1 MLPAYLRRMV
11 RRGNYR
17 KHFGQRLGIYSVE
30 ERASFS
36 AASSPM
42 WVQAVSVGEM
52 LVALKLVAAM
62 RERRPGLAL
71 VLSTTTT
78 TGFQLARE
86 RGPQGVRVIYTPIDL
101 RFAVRRAFE
110 VVRPREIVIVD
121 GGLWPNFLLEARRRQ
136 VPVTLANARLSPRSE
151 RRFRLFLFLARS
163 MFELLDRVCVPE
175 AGDVER
181 WEALG
186 VARKRLINTGSM
198 KYDDRHPGSGSD
210 ESSGDPRQAA
220 ASDEAKVAS
229 LRKVMLRLGVEEG
242 APVFLGGST
251 HPGEERLLAEVFVGL
266 RVKFPNLLLLIAPR
280 HVERTKEVLAAL
292 VPLGLRI
299 VTRTETLE
307 AVADAS
313 SAGETASGQE
323 TRRPATPPDVFLL
336 DTTGELHSWYELA
349 TVVFIGK
356 SLLAV
361 GGQNPAEAIAAG
373 KPVLFGPHMEN
384 FQSLA
389 TQLLVV
395 GGAVEVK
402 DAGELQERAADL
414 LADEDKRRAMSDR
427 ARGLL
432 LTHRGA
438 ARRTAEVLVG

>member
-1 MLPAYLRRMV
+1 M
-11 RRGNYR
+11 
-17 KHFGQRLGIYSVE
+17 
-30 ERASFS
+30 
-36 AASSPM
+36 
-42 WVQAVSVGEM
+42 
-52 LVALKLVAAM
+52 
-62 RERRPGLAL
+62 
-71 VLSTTTT
+71 
-78 TGFQLARE
+78 
-86 RGPQGVRVIYTPIDL
+86 RVIYTPIDL

-110 VVRPREIVIVD
+110 AVRPKKIVIVD

-151 RRFRLFLFLARS
+151 RRFRRFLFLARS

-175 AGDVER
+175 AGDIER

-186 VARKRLINTGSM
+186 VARERLINTGSI
-198 KYDDRHPGSGSD
+198 KYDDQRPGSGSN
-210 ESSGDPRQAA
+210 ECGDYPKQAA
-220 ASDEAKVAS
+220 APDETRAAS
-229 LRKVMLRLGVEEG
+229 LKNVMLRLGVEEG

-266 RVKFPNLLLLIAPR
+266 RVRFPNLLLLIAPR

-292 VPLGLRI
+292 LPLGLRI
-299 VTRTETLE
+299 VTRTEILK

-313 SAGETASGQE
+313 SAEELASNAETCL
-323 TRRPATPPDVFLL
+323 PATPPHVFLL

-361 GGQNPAEAIAAG
+361 GGQNPAEAIDAG

-389 TQLLVV
+389 TQLLAV
-395 GGAVEVK
+395 GGALEVK
-402 DAGELQERAADL
+402 DAGDLQKCAAEL
-414 LADEDKRRAMSDR
+414 LADEDKRRAMSDC
-427 ARGLL
+427 ARRLL

-438 ARRTAEVLVG
+438 ARRTAEILIG